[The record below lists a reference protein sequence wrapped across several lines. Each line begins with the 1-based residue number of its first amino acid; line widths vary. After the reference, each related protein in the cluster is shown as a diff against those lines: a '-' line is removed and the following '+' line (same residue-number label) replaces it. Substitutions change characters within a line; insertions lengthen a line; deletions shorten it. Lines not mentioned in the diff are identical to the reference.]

1 MLCGK
6 PCAGL
11 LKGSRVK
18 LVHKFDLCS
27 LVLLQAEPV
36 ASAAAPSSNRGA
48 PGFGVVVRVDTRL
61 IARHS
66 GGSVLGKASASTE
79 EVGGFVIWY
88 VQWGSH
94 HLRLLSC
101 VCSWKRCV
109 TSRRSYG
116 RARLENRAAA
126 QKLQSALSAAAETC
140 RTTQSSLAA
149 RRNRA
154 STSSK
159 STAGVRKFVSR
170 VRNRGDTGTGVAL
183 DVSGVAVCVRAS
195 VCVCACVC
203 VCVCV
208 RSFCLS
214 IRLSDCVCACLPH
227 YDTCD
232 CSTPGCRCP
241 EDTVSRSR

>member
-48 PGFGVVVRVDTRL
+48 PGFGVVVRVDARL

-88 VQWGSH
+88 VPWGSH

-101 VCSWKRCV
+101 VCSWKRASPHV
-109 TSRRSYG
+109 AHMAVPGLRIERLRRSFSRRSLLLPK
-116 RARLENRAAA
+116 RAEPRSLRL
-126 QKLQSALSAAAETC
+126 QHGETAPAHPP
-140 RTTQSSLAA
+140 SLLPAFASLSLASA
-149 RRNRA
+149 TVATRA
-154 STSSK
+154 P
-159 STAGVRKFVSR
+159 
-170 VRNRGDTGTGVAL
+170 AL
-183 DVSGVAVCVRAS
+183 
-195 VCVCACVC
+195 
-203 VCVCV
+203 
-208 RSFCLS
+208 
-214 IRLSDCVCACLPH
+214 PWM
-227 YDTCD
+227 
-232 CSTPGCRCP
+232 
-241 EDTVSRSR
+241 